1 MINANPLFKAEICGF
16 KDMPTEK
23 DIEDKSSSCTSVSS
37 FKISTKDNY
46 EQYQFDFSLMES
58 TKYLLILV
66 QNYNQLD
73 YLDIM
78 LYGAIEYE
86 PKIYDIPYKKEYEL
100 NSTDIEVGLI
110 FKTLFEKEENG
121 NVQLKIN
128 KNYYP
133 NNKIR
138 VLTIWFEEEPKSMYD
153 IKQKSDT
160 SVELELQ
167 SLVNEGNYTTLVYPY
182 EKLKGSNYFVV
193 GIGTEIKFD
202 YLSIYIGPK
211 ETEESS
217 PKEKDDQKQNY
228 SESSSFPIW
237 LIILIA
243 VLYTIVLL
251 VAFYFILRKFGYS
264 KKGESSKEITQDYA
278 LQPDN

>member
-202 YLSIYIGPK
+202 YLYLYLN
-211 ETEESS
+211 
-217 PKEKDDQKQNY
+217 QNLIDFF
-228 SESSSFPIW
+228 EMFLFLFFSF
-237 LIILIA
+237 
-243 VLYTIVLL
+243 
-251 VAFYFILRKFGYS
+251 F
-264 KKGESSKEITQDYA
+264 
-278 LQPDN
+278 